1 MTEKFNTLN
10 RGCYATHDMIFM
22 RASMPCR
29 RMSCSRANLA
39 VLFGEISA

>member
-22 RASMPCR
+22 RASVPCR
-29 RMSCSRANLA
+29 RMPCSRANLA
-39 VLFGEISA
+39 VHCGKSST